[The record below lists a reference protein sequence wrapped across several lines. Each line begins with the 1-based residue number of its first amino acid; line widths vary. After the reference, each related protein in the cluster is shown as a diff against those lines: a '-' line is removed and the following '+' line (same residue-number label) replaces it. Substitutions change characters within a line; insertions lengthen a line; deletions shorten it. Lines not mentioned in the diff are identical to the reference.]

1 MKDRVILTDDDVRR
15 KINRIA
21 YQIYEA
27 FISEKEVYIVGIESS
42 GYKIASMIAERVK
55 GVSPLGVHLCSLS
68 MDKKCLTA
76 PVALSVSLEEM
87 RDKCVVLVDG
97 VLNSGGVLIYAVRY
111 LLSENIRLLK
121 TAVLVDRNHK
131 RYPIKVDYKGL
142 SLSTGLH
149 ESVKIHWRE
158 DDTISVEY
166 VL

>member
-1 MKDRVILTDDDVRR
+1 MKDRVILADGDVHR

-27 FISEKEVYIVGIESS
+27 SLSESEVYIVGIQNS
-42 GYKIASMIAERVK
+42 GYKLAEMIAEK
-55 GVSPLGVHLCSLS
+55 LSSISPLDVHLCSLS
-68 MDKKCLTA
+68 MDKECLTA
-76 PVALSVSLEEM
+76 PVSLSVPLEEL
-87 RDKCVVLVDG
+87 RDKCVVLVDS

-111 LLSENIRLLK
+111 LLSENLKRLN

-142 SLSTGLH
+142 SLSTSLH

-158 DDTISVEY
+158 DGTISVEY
-166 VL
+166 VI